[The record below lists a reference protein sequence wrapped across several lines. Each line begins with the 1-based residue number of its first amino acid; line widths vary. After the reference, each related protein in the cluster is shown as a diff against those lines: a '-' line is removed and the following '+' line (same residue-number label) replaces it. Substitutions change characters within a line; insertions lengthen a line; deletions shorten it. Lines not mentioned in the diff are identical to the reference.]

1 MAVSTPV
8 YTHTIQT
15 TYRDSDSLVITA
27 STTAAGDTKIAGT
40 YNVAA
45 GATAQE
51 ADISITASALKS
63 IILSTSGPALVVTP
77 YNGATAG
84 TVINIPANG
93 SIMWNTSSGGANPIS
108 ANVTKFLIANTAA
121 APAAAAA
128 LIVAGVQV
136 LSV

>member
-1 MAVSTPV
+1 MAVSSPS

-27 STTAAGDTKIAGT
+27 STTAAGDTKVAGI

-45 GATAQE
+45 AATAQE
-51 ADISITASALKS
+51 ADIVITAAALKS

-84 TVINIPANG
+84 TVINIPAQG
-93 SIMWNTSSGGANPIS
+93 SVMWNTSSGGASPIS
-108 ANVTKFLIANTAA
+108 ANVTKFLVANTTAT
-121 APAAAAA
+121 PAAAAV
-128 LIVAGVQV
+128 LTVAGVQV

>member
-1 MAVSTPV
+1 MAVSTPS

-45 GATAQE
+45 AATAQE
-51 ADISITASALKS
+51 ADISITAAALKS

-93 SIMWNTSSGGANPIS
+93 SVMWNTSGGTNPIS
-108 ANVTKFLIANTAA
+108 ANVTKFLVANTTA
-121 APAAAAA
+121 APAAAAV

>member
-1 MAVSTPV
+1 MAVSTPS

-15 TYRDSDSLVITA
+15 TYRDSHSLVVTS
-27 STTAAGDTKIAGT
+27 STTAAGDTEINGT

-51 ADISITASALKS
+51 ADISITATALKS
-63 IILSTSGPALVVTP
+63 IMLSTSGPALTITP
-77 YNGATAG
+77 YNSSTAG

-108 ANVTKFLIANTAA
+108 ANVTRFLVANTIAVPATAA
-121 APAAAAA
+121 V
-128 LIVAGVQV
+128 LTVTGVQV